1 MIKGNFY
8 NYPGLLKAM
17 PGMYPDLY
25 FSFLIRIRDQ
35 VRVELRIFRK

>member
-8 NYPGLLKAM
+8 DYPGLFKTM
-17 PGMYPDLY
+17 PGMYLDFY
-25 FSFLIRIRDQ
+25 FSFIVRIRGR